1 MHLRTFRRPWDLG
14 TWIYNLGLL
23 LASPA
28 LLLWLAWRLLVRGKG
43 REGLKERLG
52 FLPKSVLDAARG
64 EDPVVWFHAV
74 SVGEVAAAESILH
87 EFSLREP
94 HAAVVLSTT
103 TPTGRQM
110 ATRRI
115 EVQGIFY
122 FPFDLVPIP
131 ERVLDALRPDMLVLV
146 EGELWPNLLAAARRR
161 DIPVAVVNARFSDRA
176 YRRARLVRPLYR
188 WVLQSVRL
196 VCAQSEQDAERYRAL
211 GAEPSRVH
219 VMGNTKFDERFPEVS
234 GAEAAHLK
242 LEFGFPPE
250 APVLVAGSTHQGED
264 EIILEAFSHLRAVHP
279 DLELVIAPRHPERA
293 DSIHEAVEHY
303 GFAVYRRSHAQAGQP
318 QPAPTG
324 PQARVAILDTIGE
337 LARVYGMA
345 TVVFVGGSLVPKGG
359 HNILQ
364 PLAQGKPVL
373 TGPYMHNFRDVFD
386 LAIQAQAVRVV
397 NNATELA
404 EAVETLLR
412 SPDELA
418 AWRERGLQMIAE
430 QRGASM
436 RIAEALVELLHSRGR
451 VVSAQSQ

>member
-1 MHLRTFRRPWDLG
+1 MHPRTFRRPWDLG
-14 TWIYNLGLL
+14 TWLYNLGLL
-23 LASPA
+23 LLSPA
-28 LLLWLAWRLLVRGKG
+28 LLVWLVWRILVRGKG

-52 FLPKSVLDAARG
+52 FLPKPLLDVARG

-94 HAAVVLSTT
+94 HAALLLSTT

-110 ATRRI
+110 AMQRV
-115 EVQGIFY
+115 EAQGIFY
-122 FPFDLVPIP
+122 FPFDLVPVP
-131 ERVLDALRPDMLVLV
+131 ERVLNALRPAMLVLV
-146 EGELWPNLLAAARRR
+146 EGELWPNLLAAAERR

-176 YRRARLVRPLYR
+176 FARAKLVRPLYR
-188 WVLQSVRL
+188 WILSSVDL
-196 VCAQSEQDAERYRAL
+196 ICAQSERDAERYRAL
-211 GAEPSRVH
+211 GADPSRVH
-219 VMGNTKFDERFPEVS
+219 VTGNTKFDERFPEVS
-234 GAEAAHLK
+234 PAEAAHLK

-264 EIILEAFSHLRAVHP
+264 EVVLEAFSHLRASHP

-293 DSIHEAVEHY
+293 DAVHEAVEHY

-318 QPAPTG
+318 QPEPTG

-386 LAIQAQAVRVV
+386 LALQAQAVRVV
-397 NNATELA
+397 NNAAELA
-404 EAVETLLR
+404 AAVEALVR
-412 SPDELA
+412 SPDEVA
-418 AWRERGLQMIAE
+418 AWRERGLQMIAA
-430 QRGASM
+430 QRGASA
-436 RIAEALVELLHSRGR
+436 RIADALVELLHGRGHA
-451 VVSAQSQ
+451 V

>member
-1 MHLRTFRRPWDLG
+1 MRPRIFRRPWDLG
-14 TWIYNLGLL
+14 TWLYNLGLL
-23 LASPA
+23 VLSPV
-28 LLLWLAWRLLVRGKG
+28 LVLWLAWRIVVRGKG

-52 FLPKSVLDAARG
+52 FLPKPVLDVARG

-110 ATRRI
+110 AERRRL
-115 EVQGIFY
+115 ETHGIFY

-131 ERVLDALRPDMLVLV
+131 ERVLNALRPAMLVLV

-161 DIPVAVVNARFSDRA
+161 EIPVAVVNARFSDRA
-176 YRRARLVRPLYR
+176 FARAKLIRPLYR
-188 WVLQSVRL
+188 WVLRSVDL

-211 GAEPSRVH
+211 GATADRVQ

-234 GAEAAHLK
+234 SAEAAHLK

-264 EIILEAFSHLRAVHP
+264 EVILEAFSRLRASHP

-293 DSIHEAVEHY
+293 DHVHETVEHY

-318 QPAPTG
+318 QPEPAG

-337 LARVYGMA
+337 LARVYAMA

-373 TGPYMHNFRDVFD
+373 TGPYMHNFRDVFE
-386 LAIQAQAVRVV
+386 LALRANVVRVV
-397 NNATELA
+397 KNSEQLTAAA
-404 EAVETLLR
+404 EALLD
-412 SPDELA
+412 SPEEQA
-418 AWRERGLQMIAE
+418 AWRERGLRMIAE
-430 QRGASM
+430 QRGASA
-436 RIAEALVELLHSRGR
+436 RIAEALVTLLHRRLGI
-451 VVSAQSQ
+451 A